1 MIAPIPFDD
10 VDDPEMDEGP
20 AYADC
25 TADVRRILGPDG
37 DMARVFG
44 GQGKSYEHRPQQL
57 DMATAIAACVA
68 EGDHLMVEAGTGVG
82 KSFAYLV
89 PALLAALE
97 AGQKV
102 VVSTYTISLQEQL
115 IDQDVP
121 RLAAC
126 LGREIKAVLV
136 KGRSNYLCRKRLAL
150 ARRMGG
156 DLFRAEQQLWLD
168 RLRVLVDNGEWD
180 GSLQSLPEPPP
191 ADVWSQV
198 CAEEGTCMY
207 PAQRDHKDCFLTQAR
222 ARMQEAD
229 LLIVNHALFFADLA
243 MRAEGGGILPEFDL
257 AVLDEAHQVEDVAGQ
272 ALGLRITPWS
282 FNRWIRSLYIPESG
296 KGLLSVLKAGDTAH
310 EVGRLRGAVD
320 QFFQELHGWLFHQGH
335 GVTTCRLH
343 KPLDIETPIPGM
355 LNRIAR
361 ELQDLEEDIESAD
374 LRAEVALARRR
385 AGDLANALLSFL
397 EQREEGAVYWIE
409 QEGPASKPRIVL
421 NAAPVEVGPLIQS
434 LLFERMHCVV
444 LTSAT
449 LAVAGNLGYCRKR
462 LGADSAKELQVGS
475 PFDYARQMRLIVPQG
490 IPEPT
495 QPGYADAAAA
505 EIRRQVQRS
514 DGGAFVLFTAVR
526 LMKDV
531 LQLVESGLTR
541 EGFTCWVQGREQSRH
556 HLLESFRK
564 TERSVLFGLSS
575 FWMGVDVPG
584 DALRNVIITRLPFAV
599 PDHPLIQA
607 RMEKITE
614 GGGNAFKDYS
624 LPEAVL
630 KFKQGVGRLI
640 RSRDDSGTVVVLDPR
655 IRDRWY
661 GRWFL
666 QALPDCPRDFGEEE
680 SF

>member
-1 MIAPIPFDD
+1 MIAPVRFDD
-10 VDDPEMDEGP
+10 VDDPRMDEGP

-25 TADVRRILGPDG
+25 TEAVERILGPAG
-37 DMARVFG
+37 EMARVFG
-44 GQGKSYEHRPQQL
+44 GQGKAYEHRPQQL
-57 DMATAIAACVA
+57 AMAKAVARHVA
-68 EGDHLMVEAGTGVG
+68 EGVHLMVEAGTGVG

-89 PALLAALE
+89 PALVAAME

-115 IDQDVP
+115 LHHDVP
-121 RLAAC
+121 RLSAC
-126 LGREIKAVLV
+126 LGREVKAVLV

-156 DLFRAEQQLWLD
+156 DLFRAEQQMWLD
-168 RLRVLVDNGEWD
+168 RLRALVDNGEWD
-180 GSLQSLPEPPP
+180 GSLQALPEPPP
-191 ADVWSQV
+191 ADVWAQV

-207 PAQRDHKDCFLTQAR
+207 PAQRDHKECFLTKAR

-229 LLIVNHALFFADLA
+229 VLIVNHALFFANLA
-243 MRAEGGGILPEFDL
+243 MRAEGGGILPEFDV

-320 QFFQELHGWLFHQGH
+320 QLFQELHTWLFHQGQ
-335 GVTTCRLH
+335 GVNTCRLRT
-343 KPLDIETPIPGM
+343 PLELETPIPGM

-361 ELQDLEEDIESAD
+361 ALQDLEEDIESAD

-385 AGDLANALLSFL
+385 AGELSNGLLTFL

-409 QEGPASKPRIVL
+409 QEGGAGRPRIVL
-421 NAAPVEVGPLIQS
+421 NAAPVEVGPLIKA
-434 LLFERMHCVV
+434 LLFDRMHCVV

-449 LAVAGNLGYCRKR
+449 LAVGGSLGYSRKR
-462 LGADSAKELQVGS
+462 LGAETAEELQVGS
-475 PFDYARQMRLIVPQG
+475 PFDYARQMRVVVPRG

-495 QPGYADAAAA
+495 QPGYADAVAA
-505 EIRRQVQRS
+505 EIGHQVRRS
-514 DGGAFVLFTAVR
+514 DGGAFVLFTAVK
-526 LMKDV
+526 LMKEV
-531 LQLVESGLTR
+531 LQRIEAGLMR
-541 EGFTCWVQGREQSRH
+541 DGFACWVQGREQSRH
-556 HLLESFRK
+556 HLLEAFK
-564 TERSVLFGLSS
+564 ETERSVLFGLSS

-584 DALRNVIITRLPFAV
+584 DALRNVMITRLPFAV

-607 RMEKITE
+607 RMESIAE
-614 GGGNAFKDYS
+614 AGGNAFKDYS

-640 RSRDDSGTVVVLDPR
+640 RSREDSGTVVVLDPR

-661 GRWFL
+661 GRWFVK
-666 QALPDCPRDFGEEE
+666 ALPECPWDFGEEG
-680 SF
+680 